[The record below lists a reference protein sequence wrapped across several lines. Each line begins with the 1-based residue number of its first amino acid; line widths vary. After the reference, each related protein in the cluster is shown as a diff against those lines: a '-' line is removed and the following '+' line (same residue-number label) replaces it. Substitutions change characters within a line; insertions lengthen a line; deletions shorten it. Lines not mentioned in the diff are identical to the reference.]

1 MNLIELSYL
10 KNPGNNFV
18 EISEVLRLYLNQG
31 CGANYTGAAP
41 VRTKPGAPKKFVVRC
56 GAAPVQCL
64 LYTLR
69 CGAAPVQCL
78 FVRWAVRCAP
88 VQLLLVQCRIGAP

>member
-1 MNLIELSYL
+1 MVSAMMQIIILIYIPQKRNSFY
-10 KNPGNNFV
+10 
-18 EISEVLRLYLNQG
+18 IQQG

-41 VRTKPGAPKKFVVRC
+41 VRTKPGAPKKFLVRC

-78 FVRWAVRCAP
+78 FVCWAVRCAP
-88 VQLLLVQCRIGAP
+88 VQLLSVRCCIGAP

>member
-1 MNLIELSYL
+1 MKSATDFL
-10 KNPGNNFV
+10 KLVSLDAPLFPSITLQCV
-18 EISEVLRLYLNQG
+18 CIYQG

-41 VRTKPGAPKKFVVRC
+41 VRTKPGAPKKFLVRC

-69 CGAAPVQCL
+69 CGAAPVKCL
-78 FVRWAVRCAP
+78 FV
-88 VQLLLVQCRIGAP
+88 

>member
-1 MNLIELSYL
+1 M
-10 KNPGNNFV
+10 GGR
-18 EISEVLRLYLNQG
+18 VLLVDSVSNSKSQG
-31 CGANYTGAAP
+31 CGANYTGATP
-41 VRTKPGAPKKFVVRC
+41 VRTKPGAPKKFLVRC

-78 FVRWAVRCAP
+78 FVCWAVRCAP
-88 VQLLLVQCRIGAP
+88 VQLLSVRCCIGAP